1 MNNKEKKG
9 ILIDTRRNVI
19 VISDMSSETNTEQET
34 EVFSQNFV
42 SAGRYRGGPH
52 GVG

>member
-1 MNNKEKKG
+1 MS
-9 ILIDTRRNVI
+9 
-19 VISDMSSETNTEQET
+19 VISDMSTEQES
-34 EVFSQNFV
+34 EIFSPDIV

>member
-1 MNNKEKKG
+1 MS
-9 ILIDTRRNVI
+9 
-19 VISDMSSETNTEQET
+19 VISDMSKEQES
-34 EVFSQNFV
+34 EIFSSNFV